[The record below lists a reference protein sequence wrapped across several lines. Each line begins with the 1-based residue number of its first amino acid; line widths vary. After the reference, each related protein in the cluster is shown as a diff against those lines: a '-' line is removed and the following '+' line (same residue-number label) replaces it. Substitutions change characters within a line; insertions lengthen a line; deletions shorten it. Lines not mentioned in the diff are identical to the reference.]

1 MAKKKNTPTRKS
13 NPAPSA
19 KVPPITQKKKT
30 ATPTQRPNGSTAG
43 FIIFL
48 IAFVLY
54 LPSLR
59 YGYVLDDKI
68 VFTQN
73 TYVKMGFGG
82 MAKILS
88 TESFSGYFNEQKDIL
103 IGGRYR
109 PLSLI
114 SFAIEQGLWG
124 QNAAL
129 GHLLNVL
136 LYALLGWLIYHT
148 LRRIFPALV
157 GGHWALGLAFLT
169 SLLYILHPIH
179 SEAVANIKGRDEILA
194 ALGAIGALYA
204 SWEYAKQKKMS
215 WNILAGIWFFGGLL
229 AKENALTFLAVIPLT
244 LYFFSTTPL
253 QARLANLAA
262 LSAAAVAYLLLRY
275 WAVGHLLSGG
285 EAEPN
290 LLNDPY
296 LGLSWAQKYASIV
309 LSLGWYLRLLLF
321 PHPLTHDY
329 YPFQIPVVGWGD
341 WRVILTLL
349 AFVALAVIAL
359 RGWRSK
365 SIATYSILFFVLTL
379 SMVSNIFFNV
389 GTTLNERFAFL
400 PSLGFSL
407 ATAWLLV
414 RFLPE
419 KIQKNPENW
428 NSLGGGMLVILLGG
442 YFLKTQIRLPDW
454 QDEYTLNEA
463 AYKYSPQSAR
473 ANLFMGVAIFNRDYA
488 TAQTAQEKLT
498 LLAQI
503 SPMIDKSLQIIP
515 SYNNAQDFKAG
526 LAGER
531 FVLDK
536 QLSPLLQTFSEVA
549 HQLPGSANMQR
560 FLPWVAA
567 NNGNPAI
574 FADFCY
580 RTGYQYLAKEKQNYT
595 EALKFIKYGL
605 QAAPGNPQL
614 TAAQAEVKRQA
625 R

>member
-1 MAKKKNTPTRKS
+1 
-13 NPAPSA
+13 
-19 KVPPITQKKKT
+19 
-30 ATPTQRPNGSTAG
+30 
-43 FIIFL
+43 
-48 IAFVLY
+48 
-54 LPSLR
+54 
-59 YGYVLDDKI
+59 
-68 VFTQN
+68 
-73 TYVKMGFGG
+73 
-82 MAKILS
+82 
-88 TESFSGYFNEQKDIL
+88 
-103 IGGRYR
+103 
-109 PLSLI
+109 
-114 SFAIEQGLWG
+114 
-124 QNAAL
+124 
-129 GHLLNVL
+129 
-136 LYALLGWLIYHT
+136 
-148 LRRIFPALV
+148 
-157 GGHWALGLAFLT
+157 
-169 SLLYILHPIH
+169 
-179 SEAVANIKGRDEILA
+179 
-194 ALGAIGALYA
+194 
-204 SWEYAKQKKMS
+204 
-215 WNILAGIWFFGGLL
+215 
-229 AKENALTFLAVIPLT
+229 
-244 LYFFSTTPL
+244 
-253 QARLANLAA
+253 
-262 LSAAAVAYLLLRY
+262 
-275 WAVGHLLSGG
+275 
-285 EAEPN
+285 
-290 LLNDPY
+290 
-296 LGLSWAQKYASIV
+296 
-309 LSLGWYLRLLLF
+309 
-321 PHPLTHDY
+321 
-329 YPFQIPVVGWGD
+329 VGWGD